1 MEANK
6 ILSADVLDII
16 FDGKNKEYG
25 AYQLRKAYKKTLTKA
40 LIITGSVLLL
50 VLGANFF
57 AKYMDDND
65 KKKFDTLETQMAE
78 LKADEPPPPPPP
90 PPSPHW
96 VPTTTTLRP
105 AWDRLAACML
115 DLSFNG
121 SIGFGTQR
129 LQDPAPAHAHPGRP
143 AKTLARRAG

>member
-16 FDGKNKEYG
+16 FEGKNKEYG

-40 LIITGSVLLL
+40 LIITGGALLL
-50 VLGANFF
+50 ILGASLF
-57 AKYMDDND
+57 AKYIGDDS

-90 PPSPHW
+90 PPPPHHHRHPSPHHHLKL
-96 VPTTTTLRP
+96 TRLSLR
-105 AWDRLAACML
+105 LL
-115 DLSFNG
+115 KL
-121 SIGFGTQR
+121 
-129 LQDPAPAHAHPGRP
+129 
-143 AKTLARRAG
+143 